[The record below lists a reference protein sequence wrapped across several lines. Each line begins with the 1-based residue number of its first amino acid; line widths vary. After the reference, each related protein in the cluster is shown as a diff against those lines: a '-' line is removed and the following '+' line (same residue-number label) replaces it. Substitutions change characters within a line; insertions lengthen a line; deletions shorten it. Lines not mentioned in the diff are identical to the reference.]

1 MNSKVI
7 NSFCRKYNIW
17 IYVNTNMN
25 KYSVRQNDVMLYQ
38 SSDYQ
43 DCVDYITEVIINDK
57 HTNNR

>member
-7 NSFCRKYNIW
+7 NSFCIKYNIW

-43 DCVDYITEVIINDK
+43 DCVDYIKEMIINDK